1 MVSNK
6 YVASI
11 NLRGSNYSVRYNKNS
26 AQTFRGIE
34 EMLNHQRLKTKTGS
48 SNAVFTRI

>member
-26 AQTFRGIE
+26 A
-34 EMLNHQRLKTKTGS
+34 
-48 SNAVFTRI
+48 